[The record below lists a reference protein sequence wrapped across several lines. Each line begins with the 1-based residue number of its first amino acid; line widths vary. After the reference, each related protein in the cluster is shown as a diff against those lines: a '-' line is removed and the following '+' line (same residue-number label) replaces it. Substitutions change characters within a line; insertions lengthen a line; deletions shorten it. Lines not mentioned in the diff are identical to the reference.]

1 MFNGNHLKVSENV
14 DKFSQT
20 YCNFVQG
27 QTSGFFCREG
37 KRERESNHVK
47 EKVVSKQTQ
56 FERESDKFAAQ
67 VVVV

>member
-1 MFNGNHLKVSENV
+1 MFNGNHLKCSENV

-27 QTSGFFCREG
+27 QTSGFFAE
-37 KRERESNHVK
+37 KERERESNHVK

>member
-1 MFNGNHLKVSENV
+1 MEITENV
-14 DKFSQT
+14 LRML
-20 YCNFVQG
+20 
-27 QTSGFFCREG
+27 TSLG
-37 KRERESNHVK
+37 KRTATLFKVRRLAFLQRRKEREREFNHVK